1 MNVPLL
7 QFHLHMLQRKILAPH
22 AAQEVEQT
30 VATTSVGVN
39 LVGWLVLKWF
49 PGAIMSDPY
58 LLSASIDRSMYI
70 YLYICSISI
79 YIYIYDSQITQL
91 FCQTVANIRSVVLS
105 PFLSHFTADSCQR
118 PLKMVRIKAS
128 WSQNKKT
135 KTGYINTVTK
145 YKTITNCRNQKISTP
160 SPSHKKKNRTAR
172 VSPNSDGQRPS
183 LTRLLLEGLITAGI
197 RGAHDPWERSIFSVG
212 SLKKAANT
220 YWTMVTYGH

>member
-58 LLSASIDRSMYI
+58 LLSASIDRSMY
-70 YLYICSISI
+70 LSIHMLDTS
-79 YIYIYDSQITQL
+79 IYIYDSQITQL

-145 YKTITNCRNQKISTP
+145 YKTITNCRNQKMSTP
-160 SPSHKKKNRTAR
+160 SPSHKKKEPDC
-172 VSPNSDGQRPS
+172 SSLPQQRWPAAQPDPAS
-183 LTRLLLEGLITAGI
+183 SGGPHYCRYTRST
-197 RGAHDPWERSIFSVG
+197 
-212 SLKKAANT
+212 
-220 YWTMVTYGH
+220 

>member
-7 QFHLHMLQRKILAPH
+7 QFHLHMLQSKILAPH

-30 VATTSVGVN
+30 VATTSVRVN

-70 YLYICSISI
+70 FIHTLDI
-79 YIYIYDSQITQL
+79 YIYIHREWDSQITQL

-128 WSQNKKT
+128 WSQNKKL
-135 KTGYINTVTK
+135 KLVI
-145 YKTITNCRNQKISTP
+145 
-160 SPSHKKKNRTAR
+160 
-172 VSPNSDGQRPS
+172 
-183 LTRLLLEGLITAGI
+183 LIQ
-197 RGAHDPWERSIFSVG
+197 
-212 SLKKAANT
+212 
-220 YWTMVTYGH
+220 

>member
-70 YLYICSISI
+70 SIHMLDI
-79 YIYIYDSQITQL
+79 YIYMIAKLLSCSAKQW
-91 FCQTVANIRSVVLS
+91 QTSEVWFFHHS
-105 PFLSHFTADSCQR
+105 
-118 PLKMVRIKAS
+118 
-128 WSQNKKT
+128 
-135 KTGYINTVTK
+135 
-145 YKTITNCRNQKISTP
+145 
-160 SPSHKKKNRTAR
+160 
-172 VSPNSDGQRPS
+172 
-183 LTRLLLEGLITAGI
+183 
-197 RGAHDPWERSIFSVG
+197 
-212 SLKKAANT
+212 
-220 YWTMVTYGH
+220 